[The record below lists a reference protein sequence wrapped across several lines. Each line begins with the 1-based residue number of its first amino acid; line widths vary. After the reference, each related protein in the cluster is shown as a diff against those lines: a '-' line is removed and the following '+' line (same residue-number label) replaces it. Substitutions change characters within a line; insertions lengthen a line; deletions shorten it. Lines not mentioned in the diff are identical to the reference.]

1 MRMIHWGPH
10 HMCAMQLTP
19 RVTLL
24 SMGFFNEEEMYTAN
38 LSRLLPAID
47 WAALIRAILTGSEGT
62 SPSEL

>member
-1 MRMIHWGPH
+1 
-10 HMCAMQLTP
+10 MCAMQLTP